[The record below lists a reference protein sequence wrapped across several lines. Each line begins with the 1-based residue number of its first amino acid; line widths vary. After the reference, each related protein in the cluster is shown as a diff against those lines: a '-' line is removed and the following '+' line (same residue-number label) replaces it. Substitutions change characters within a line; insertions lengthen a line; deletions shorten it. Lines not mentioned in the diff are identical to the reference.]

1 MVGPVSRR
9 LVGAAALAA
18 TLLLT
23 ATAATPAAAG
33 DEAEPAP
40 DRLVETVPRSQ
51 RVAVF
56 ADSVG
61 LGARSAIPNA
71 FPADWEVNVDGQPA
85 RFVEQ
90 LENDF
95 VKYRLA
101 VSPQWFG
108 DHVVI
113 AGGYN
118 YPYWDPERFDRSIDS
133 IIGTLTAAGVKHIY
147 WVTLR
152 EIDPQYIS
160 GAAWRQVQPYYWY
173 FPTVNEHLERAL
185 DRHPNLNLIDW
196 AAAANRPGIT
206 YDAIHLNTTGAAL
219 YASLIR
225 SAVDSTATT
234 VADGATTKI
243 RVPDADGAAAATVNL
258 TTTHPRRSGHL
269 SVHRCDEPA
278 PSTSVHNFARGQ
290 VVAHAALA
298 PLDSNGD
305 FCVTTLTQ
313 TNLVVDVTGTF
324 RPGAGFTALTPARWH
339 DTRSAGAGRPLSGD
353 ATLRLDVDDVRAEAG
368 FTDDPVAVAINVTS
382 VAGTGFGHI
391 TVAPCGVDADHSNV
405 NFAGAAATPN
415 LVVVAPDAD
424 GEICLRSTTTTHVV
438 VDLFG
443 VFDETSGVAV
453 GLPRRLFDSREDHGG
468 AKVTAG
474 GTVEVDLRP
483 ELGDDAGGAIV
494 NLTGVGA
501 EAAGHFTAYPCAAG
515 TPTASNLNL
524 GVGEVVANAAFLS
537 PDADGMLCVSTHR
550 TSHVIVD
557 LLGEVGDGFE
567 GRTAQR
573 VLDTRQP

>member
-1 MVGPVSRR
+1 MRAGRILATIAV
-9 LVGAAALAA
+9 AALGLGVSTVAA
-18 TLLLT
+18 SD
-23 ATAATPAAAG
+23 TPT
-33 DEAEPAP
+33 DRAP
-40 DRLVETVPRSQ
+40 ESDRLVESAPRSK

-95 VKYRLA
+95 VEYRLA
-101 VSPQWFG
+101 VSPHWFG

-133 IIGTLTAAGVKHIY
+133 IIGTLTAAGVKHVY

-152 EIDPQYIS
+152 EIDPQFIS

-173 FPTVNEHLERAL
+173 FPTVNAHLERAL
-185 DRHPNLNLIDW
+185 DRHANLTLIDW
-196 AAAANRPGIT
+196 AAAADRPGIT

-219 YASLIR
+219 YAGLIK
-225 SAVDSTATT
+225 STVDSTATT
-234 VADGATTKI
+234 VADGSTTKI
-243 RVPDADGAAAATVNL
+243 RVPDADGAVAATVNL
-258 TTTHPRRSGHL
+258 TTTHPRRAGHL

-278 PSTSVHNFARGQ
+278 PTTSVHNFVRGQ

-298 PLDSNGD
+298 PLDANGD

-313 TNLVVDVTGTF
+313 TNIVVDVTGTF
-324 RPGAGFTALTPARWH
+324 RADAGFIALTPTRWH
-339 DTRSAGAGRPLSGD
+339 DTRSANTGRPLRGGT
-353 ATLRLDVDDVRAEAG
+353 TLRLALDDVRSEAG
-368 FTDDPVAVAINVTS
+368 FTGDPDAVAINVTS
-382 VAGTGFGHI
+382 AAGTGFGHI

-443 VFDETSGVAV
+443 VFGEASGVAV
-453 GLPRRLFDSREDHGG
+453 GLPRRLFDSRDDGDG
-468 AKVTAG
+468 TKVAAG
-474 GTVEVDLRP
+474 GTVEIDLGP

-501 EAAGHFTAYPCAAG
+501 EASGHFTAYPCAAG

-537 PDADGMLCVSTHR
+537 PDGNGMLCVSTHR
-550 TSHVIVD
+550 SSHVIVD
-557 LLGEVGDGFE
+557 LLGEVGDVFD

-573 VLDTRQP
+573 VLDTRKR

>member
-1 MVGPVSRR
+1 MRARRFLVAGVIAALGLGASTVAADEHTVGDD
-9 LVGAAALAA
+9 GAA
-18 TLLLT
+18 
-23 ATAATPAAAG
+23 
-33 DEAEPAP
+33 
-40 DRLVETVPRSQ
+40 DRLVEAAPRSQ

-101 VSPQWFG
+101 VSPHWFG

-118 YPYWDPERFDRSIDS
+118 YPYWDPARFDRSIDS
-133 IIGTLTAAGVKHIY
+133 IIGTLTAAGVKHVY

-152 EIDPQYIS
+152 EIDPQFIS

-173 FPTVNEHLERAL
+173 FPTVNDHLERAL
-185 DRHPNLNLIDW
+185 DRHANLTLIDW
-196 AAAANRPGIT
+196 AANANRPGIT

-219 YASLIR
+219 YSSLIR

-234 VADGATTKI
+234 VADGSTTRV
-243 RVPDADGAAAATVNL
+243 RVPEADGAVAATVNL

-278 PSTSVHNFARGQ
+278 PTTSVHNYTRGQ

-298 PLDSNGD
+298 PLDDNGE

-313 TNLVVDVTGTF
+313 TNLIVDVTGTF
-324 RPGAGFTALTPARWH
+324 RPDAGFTALSPTRWY
-339 DTRSAGAGRPLSGD
+339 DTRTAGDRRPVSGST
-353 ATLRLDVDDVRAEAG
+353 TLRLDVDDVRGAAG
-368 FTDDPVAVAINVTS
+368 FTGDPVAVAVNVTAT
-382 VAGTGFGHI
+382 AGTGFGHI
-391 TVAPCGVDADHSNV
+391 TVTPCGVDADHSNV

-424 GEICLRSTTTTHVV
+424 GRICLRSTTTTHVV

-443 VFDETSGVAV
+443 VFDESSGVAV
-453 GLPRRLFDSREDHGG
+453 DLPRRLFDSRDDLG
-468 AKVTAG
+468 AKVAAG
-474 GTVEVDLRP
+474 GTVEVDLGP
-483 ELGDDAGGAIV
+483 ELGEQAAGAIV

-501 EAAGHFTAYPCAAG
+501 ETAGHFTAYPCAAG
-515 TPTASNLNL
+515 RPTASNLNL
-524 GVGEVVANAAFLS
+524 GVGDVVANAAFLS
-537 PDADGMLCVSTHR
+537 PDADGMLCVSTHG
-550 TSHVIVD
+550 TSHVVVD
-557 LLGEVGDGFE
+557 LLGEVGDVFD

-573 VLDTRQP
+573 VLDTRQR

>member
-1 MVGPVSRR
+1 MRGGRFAAVAAV
-9 LVGAAALAA
+9 AALALGA
-18 TLLLT
+18 SSV
-23 ATAATPAAAG
+23 ADADRGPTPT
-33 DEAEPAP
+33 DE
-40 DRLVETVPRSQ
+40 RIVEAVPRSQ

-71 FPADWEVNVDGQPA
+71 FPADWEVNVDGEPA

-101 VSPQWFG
+101 VSPHWFG

-133 IIGTLTAAGVKHIY
+133 IIGTLIAAGVKHVY

-152 EIDPQYIS
+152 EVDPQYIS
-160 GAAWRQVQPYYWY
+160 AGAWRQVQPYYWY
-173 FPTVNEHLERAL
+173 FPTVNAHLERAL
-185 DRHPNLNLIDW
+185 NRHPNLTLVDW

-219 YASLIR
+219 YSNLIR

-234 VADGATTKI
+234 VPDGSTTKVNVPGANGAT
-243 RVPDADGAAAATVNL
+243 AATVNL
-258 TTTHPRRSGHL
+258 TTTNPRRSGHL
-269 SVHRCDEPA
+269 SVHRCDEPV
-278 PSTSVHNFARGQ
+278 PSTSVHNYARGQ

-298 PLDSNGD
+298 PLDANGD
-305 FCVTTLTQ
+305 FCVTTHSQ
-313 TNLVVDVTGTF
+313 TNLIVDVTGTF
-324 RPGAGFTALTPARWH
+324 APGSGFRALAPTRWH
-339 DTRSAGAGRPLSGD
+339 DSRTDGD
-353 ATLRLDVDDVRAEAG
+353 RQPVRGGTVLRLDLDDVSGRAGIVGEP
-368 FTDDPVAVAINVTS
+368 TAVAMNVTS
-382 VAGTGFGHI
+382 AAGTGRGHV
-391 TVAPCGVDADHSNV
+391 TVAPCGVDAEHSNV
-405 NFAGAAATPN
+405 NFAGSAATPN
-415 LVVVAPDAD
+415 LVVAAPDAN
-424 GEICLRSTTTTHVV
+424 GEICFRTTTTTHLV

-443 VFDETSGVAV
+443 VFDETAGVAV
-453 GLPRRLFDSREDHGG
+453 GTPIRLFDSRDDGDG
-468 AKVTAG
+468 SKVAAG
-474 GTVEVDLRP
+474 GVVEIDL
-483 ELGDDAGGAIV
+483 ELDDPYGGAIV

-515 TPTASNLNL
+515 KPIASNLNV
-524 GVGEVVANAAFLS
+524 GVGTAVANAAFLA
-537 PDADGMLCVSTHR
+537 PDDAGRLCVATHS
-550 TSHVIVD
+550 TSHVVVD
-557 LLGEVGDGFE
+557 LLAEVGAVFD

-573 VLDTRQP
+573 VLDTRQR

>member
-1 MVGPVSRR
+1 MRATRVLATIAV
-9 LVGAAALAA
+9 AALGLGVSTAGASGQASEPERIIQAA
-18 TLLLT
+18 
-23 ATAATPAAAG
+23 
-33 DEAEPAP
+33 
-40 DRLVETVPRSQ
+40 PRSQ

-61 LGARSAIPNA
+61 LGARSAIPAA

-133 IIGTLTAAGVKHIY
+133 IIGTLTAAGVKHVY

-173 FPTVNEHLERAL
+173 FPTVNDHLERAL
-185 DRHPNLNLIDW
+185 DRHANLTLIDW

-219 YASLIR
+219 YSSLIK

-234 VADGATTKI
+234 VADGSTTRI
-243 RVPDADGAAAATVNL
+243 RVPDADGAVAATVNL

-269 SVHRCDEPA
+269 GVHRCDEPA
-278 PSTSVHNFARGQ
+278 PTTSVHNYSRGQ
-290 VVAHAALA
+290 VVAHTALA
-298 PLDSNGD
+298 PLDANGE

-324 RPGAGFTALTPARWH
+324 ASDAGFNAVGPTRWH
-339 DTRSAGAGRPLSGD
+339 DTRTAGAPLGGGE
-353 ATLRLDVDDVRAEAG
+353 TLRLDVDDVRSSAG
-368 FTDDPVAVAINVTS
+368 FNGNPDAVAINVTS
-382 VAGTGFGHI
+382 VAGTDFGHI
-391 TVAPCGVDADHSNV
+391 TVTPCGVDADHSNV

-443 VFDETSGVAV
+443 VFDEASGVV
-453 GLPRRLFDSREDHGG
+453 VDLPRRLFDSRDDLDG
-468 AKVTAG
+468 AKVAAG
-474 GTVEVDLRP
+474 STVEIDLGP
-483 ELGDDAGGAIV
+483 ELGETAGGAIV

-501 EAAGHFTAYPCAAG
+501 EAAGHFTAYPCTADR
-515 TPTASNLNL
+515 PTASNLNL
-524 GVGEVVANAAFLS
+524 GVGEVVANAAFLT
-537 PDADGMLCVSTHR
+537 PDADGLLCVSTHAS
-550 TSHVIVD
+550 SHVVVD
-557 LLGEVGDGFE
+557 LLGEVGDVFE

-573 VLDTRQP
+573 VLDTRQR

>member
-1 MVGPVSRR
+1 MRATRVLATIAVAAVG
-9 LVGAAALAA
+9 LGASTVAASDAP
-18 TLLLT
+18 T
-23 ATAATPAAAG
+23 TPNNGAL
-33 DEAEPAP
+33 DT
-40 DRLVETVPRSQ
+40 DRLVEAVPRSQ

-101 VSPQWFG
+101 VSPHWFG

-133 IIGTLTAAGVKHIY
+133 IIATLTAAGVKHVY

-152 EIDPQYIS
+152 EIDPQFIS

-173 FPTVNEHLERAL
+173 FPTVNDHLERAL
-185 DRHPNLNLIDW
+185 DRHANLTLIDW

-219 YASLIR
+219 YSSLIR
-225 SAVDSTATT
+225 SAVDGTSTT
-234 VADGATTKI
+234 VADGATTTI
-243 RVPDADGAAAATVNL
+243 RVPDADGAVAATVNL

-278 PSTSVHNFARGQ
+278 PTTSVHNYSRGQ
-290 VVAHAALA
+290 VVAHTALA
-298 PLDSNGD
+298 PLDDNGE

-324 RPGAGFTALTPARWH
+324 AYDAGFVAVGPTRWH
-339 DTRSAGAGRPLSGD
+339 DTRTIGTARPLDVGGE
-353 ATLRLDVDDVRAEAG
+353 LRLDLDDVGAELSVVDA
-368 FTDDPVAVAINVTS
+368 TSAVAVNVTS
-382 VAGTGFGHI
+382 VGASGPGHI
-391 TVAPCGVDADHSNV
+391 TVAPCDVDADHSNV

-415 LVVVAPDAD
+415 LVVVAPDD
-424 GEICLRSTTTTHVV
+424 SGEICLRSTTTTHVV

-453 GLPRRLFDSREDHGG
+453 GLPRRLFDSREEPGG
-468 AKVTAG
+468 AKVAAG
-474 GTVEVDLRP
+474 GTVEIDLGP
-483 ELGDDAGGAIV
+483 ELGENAAGAIV

-501 EAAGHFTAYPCAAG
+501 EAPGHFTAYPCAAG

-524 GVGEVVANAAFLS
+524 GVGEVVANAAFLA
-537 PDADGMLCVSTHR
+537 PDTDGTLCVSTYR
-550 TSHVIVD
+550 DSHVIVD
-557 LLGEVGDGFE
+557 LLGEVGDVFE

-573 VLDTRQP
+573 VLDTRQR